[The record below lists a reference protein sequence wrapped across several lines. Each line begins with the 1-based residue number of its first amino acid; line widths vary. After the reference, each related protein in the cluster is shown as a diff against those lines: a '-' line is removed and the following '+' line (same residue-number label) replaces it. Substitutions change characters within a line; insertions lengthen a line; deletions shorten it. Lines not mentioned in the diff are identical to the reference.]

1 MSNELHQCPCCK
13 ATKCVMDEPCLG
25 CETYAA
31 WSAIPDSK
39 PEEETAYVESVCI
52 ESDGCPTE
60 LAVLQ
65 RFWRENSK
73 PYRWDSFE
81 EYQASEVPDKHYP
94 DVIFNAARERKEG

>member
-1 MSNELHQCPCCK
+1 MSNEPEPDQIDM
-13 ATKCVMDEPCLG
+13 MDEYELRDALRKVLT
-25 CETYAA
+25 ELNTRT
-31 WSAIPDSK
+31 DSK

-73 PYRWDSFE
+73 PYRYADFFDMARDE
-81 EYQASEVPDKHYP
+81 AL
-94 DVIFNAARERKEG
+94 VISSGEDLFNAARERKEG